1 MITKRVKTFC
11 DLTILWFLNNRL
23 AQGFGGFYPHSPIF
37 KPPQFYAG
45 KPVGAPAKR
54 FPRPRYKRVLAAQAR
69 AGKKRF
75 RELSGAV
82 RLKRFFVCLH
92 RTFIMKNQLK
102 KLGMAAVVVALPAV
116 SFAADSIDPAP
127 LVDGISAGKPV
138 ILAVGAAIFGL
149 IGILVA
155 LNFGKKASRG

>member
-1 MITKRVKTFC
+1 
-11 DLTILWFLNNRL
+11 
-23 AQGFGGFYPHSPIF
+23 
-37 KPPQFYAG
+37 
-45 KPVGAPAKR
+45 
-54 FPRPRYKRVLAAQAR
+54 
-69 AGKKRF
+69 
-75 RELSGAV
+75 
-82 RLKRFFVCLH
+82 
-92 RTFIMKNQLK
+92 MKNQLK

-138 ILAVGAAIFGL
+138 VLAVGSAIFGL